1 MAEFN
6 NLGSS
11 TAALRELA
19 KLIETS
25 HKLQYL
31 NLSTNKLQN
40 ESLDILASSIA
51 GSGSLKLLELKFN
64 QDITTQGV
72 KRLVEELKR
81 KNNKILLFV
90 DLTLIKVDKEV
101 TNQLEEI
108 LKGNRKI
115 NPISK

>member
-1 MAEFN
+1 MADFN
-6 NLGSS
+6 NLGNS
-11 TAALRELA
+11 TEALRELA

-31 NLSTNKLQN
+31 NFSNNKLQN
-40 ESLDILASSIA
+40 ESLEILASSIA

-64 QDITTQGV
+64 QSITTQGV
-72 KRLVEELKR
+72 KRLVDELKR

-90 DLTLIKVDKEV
+90 DLAASKVDKEV

-108 LKGNRKI
+108 LKNNRKI